1 MISKVVELADTL
13 PCRGSEHFGRDAR
26 VGSSPT
32 LTAIVSCE
40 TLKDENMVS
49 LGFEKKIAK
58 IVLDIIDKTIGKKFP
73 MIDKLT
79 DLFQEQQIMEKKVRD
94 LELKIEALEHFLKD
108 KN

>member
-1 MISKVVELADTL
+1 
-13 PCRGSEHFGRDAR
+13 
-26 VGSSPT
+26 
-32 LTAIVSCE
+32 
-40 TLKDENMVS
+40 MVS